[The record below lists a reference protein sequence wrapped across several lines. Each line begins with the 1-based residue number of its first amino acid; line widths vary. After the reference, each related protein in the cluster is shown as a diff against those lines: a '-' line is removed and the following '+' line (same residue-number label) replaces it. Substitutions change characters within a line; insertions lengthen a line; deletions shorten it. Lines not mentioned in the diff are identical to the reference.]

1 MTLAN
6 TLIVAGATGYGA
18 FTPNSLEG
26 ARACLAAPVD
36 GIEIDVQMTSDG
48 HVVAHH
54 DYWVSPDAS
63 RLDGEWLAER
73 GPALKTLSLAALQRY
88 DIGRLKPGSDYDRRY
103 PLRQSS
109 DGARI
114 PTLPSLLDA
123 LNHAEG
129 PRRLIYVEIKTDPTD
144 PGAAPAPETVTNAVI
159 DDLEAADYVAHAKI
173 IAFDWQVL
181 RLVVARRPDLAT
193 AHLTIP
199 AALAQSVVRSA
210 DRDSPW
216 NDGCD
221 PRHFGGSDLAA
232 IRAHGGMEWSPYF
245 TDVTEE
251 RVREAAA
258 LGLKVGPWGLSKSED
273 IRRMVEL
280 GVFSAT
286 VAGPDWS

>member
-26 ARACLAAPVD
+26 TLACLAAPVD
-36 GIEIDVQMTSDG
+36 GIEIDVQMTADG

-54 DYWVSPDAS
+54 DYWLSPDAT

-73 GPALKTLSLAALQRY
+73 GPALKTLTLETLRRY
-88 DIGRLKPGSDYDRRY
+88 DIGRLRPGSDYDLRY
-103 PLRQSS
+103 PDRRAS

-123 LNHAEG
+123 LRAAEG

-144 PGAAPAPETVTNAVI
+144 PEAAPPPEAVTNAVI
-159 DDLEAADYVAHAKI
+159 DDLEAAGYVAHAKI

-181 RLVVARRPDLAT
+181 RLARARRPGIAT

-199 AALAQSVVRSA
+199 AAYARSVDRTA
-210 DRDSPW
+210 GRDSPW
-216 NDGCD
+216 SDGAD
-221 PRHFGGSDLAA
+221 PHRHGGSALAA
-232 IRAHGGMEWSPYF
+232 IRIHGGMEWSPYF

-251 RVREAAA
+251 TVREAAE
-258 LGLKVGPWGLSKSED
+258 LGLKVGPWGLSKADD
-273 IRRMVEL
+273 IRRMAAL

-286 VAGPDWS
+286 VSGPAWS